1 MKMVCK
7 KLLSLVL
14 VALMLVT
21 ALPFQASAAQEK
33 INFEVKNDG
42 VVVQEGSLEPN
53 EATAKVSNIL
63 KYYVEG
69 KYKNGELVKVWSSKA
84 QAAVGANGEVPA
96 GDTVSFAYVT
106 KQEPVTPPET
116 TKPADINWVVK
127 HDGEVKDSGS
137 FTPAAE
143 TSLVSD
149 ILKHKV
155 PSNLQVGERTKI
167 WSKTVGDTVTTDSYV
182 PAGDTVTFAY
192 TTKQEPSETTKPTET
207 NPTEPKPTEHV
218 HNYVEK
224 ERVEPTCG
232 KDGYVVKKCDCGNE
246 VKEVLKATGNH
257 TWGGWVIQN
266 EATATTEGTMIRTC
280 STCGQTETQKY
291 TAKTKEISFQ
301 VTLDGETTTTKSV
314 FVLDKTMSLPKPSVP
329 SGYQFKG
336 WFTEPNGKGA
346 QLNDGTTC
354 TENLANVYYGSFTK
368 VSKFPYSV
376 YLHIYETGNVKTPM
390 KTVTLDTWTCVKDGV
405 VTLDEIKEVVK
416 TYYTAKTSDGI
427 AYDGIYYSTSST
439 KTDYVNDQNKTDR
452 INNLDEL
459 RRDGYVHLNVWV
471 DNVKAKSDS
480 NSNTSSNPKTG
491 DTIYMAVTVMG
502 LSAASLAAV
511 YYISKKRAVR

>member
-42 VVVQEGSLEPN
+42 VVVQTGSLEPN
-53 EATAKVSNIL
+53 GATAKVSNIL

-69 KYKNGELVKVWSSKA
+69 KYKNGELVKVWSRKA
-84 QAAVGANGEVPA
+84 QADVGANGEVPA
-96 GDTVSFAYVT
+96 GDTVSFAYET
-106 KQEPVTPPET
+106 KQDPSTPVTPSEP

-155 PSNLQVGERTKI
+155 PSNLQVGELTKI
-167 WSKTVGDTVTTDSYV
+167 WSKGVGNTVTTDSYV
-182 PAGDTVTFAY
+182 AAGDTVTFSY
-192 TTKQEPSETTKPTET
+192 TTKQEPTKPVVDPIKVVVKVNNSDNVVFEGSKTPANGEYAT
-207 NPTEPKPTEHV
+207 VQDLLT
-218 HNYVEK
+218 YVWNSDWDNAYTYHHAWSNAQQK
-224 ERVEPTCG
+224 NLA
-232 KDGYVVKKCDCGNE
+232 KDGKVYAGDTLYIALERKSTSDGS
-246 VKEVLKATGNH
+246 GSGSD
-257 TWGGWVIQN
+257 GG
-266 EATATTEGTMIRTC
+266 
-280 STCGQTETQKY
+280 S
-291 TAKTKEISFQ
+291 
-301 VTLDGETTTTKSV
+301 
-314 FVLDKTMSLPKPSVP
+314 
-329 SGYQFKG
+329 
-336 WFTEPNGKGA
+336 
-346 QLNDGTTC
+346 
-354 TENLANVYYGSFTK
+354 
-368 VSKFPYSV
+368 SKFPYSV
-376 YLHIYETGNVKTPM
+376 YLHIYAKGNVSSPM

-405 VTLDEIKEVVK
+405 ITLDEVKDVVK
-416 TYYTAKTSDGI
+416 TYYTAKDSDGI
-427 AYDGIYYSTSST
+427 SYDGFYYSTSTT
-439 KTDYVNDQNKTDR
+439 KNDYINDKNKTER

-459 RRDGYVHLNVWV
+459 RKEGYVHLNVWI
-471 DNVKAKSDS
+471 DNAKAKTDS
-480 NSNTSSNPKTG
+480 NSSSSNPKTG

>member
-14 VALMLVT
+14 VALMLVS
-21 ALPFQASAAQEK
+21 AVPFQASAAGSVEVPVTVY
-33 INFEVKNDG
+33 INDEAVNTSKTLKVDGSG
-42 VVVQEGSLEPN
+42 VVLDESLAMSMLKNTENRTFVKWMNGS
-53 EATAKVSNIL
+53 
-63 KYYVEG
+63 
-69 KYKNGELVKVWSSKA
+69 
-84 QAAVGANGEVPA
+84 GEV
-96 GDTVSFAYVT
+96 VT
-106 KQEPVTPPET
+106 GKSLSSDWVDSHPGYALSLYLSE
-116 TKPADINWVVK
+116 TKPTNP
-127 HDGEVKDSGS
+127 
-137 FTPAAE
+137 TNPTE
-143 TSLVSD
+143 TN
-149 ILKHKV
+149 
-155 PSNLQVGERTKI
+155 PTN
-167 WSKTVGDTVTTDSYV
+167 
-182 PAGDTVTFAY
+182 
-192 TTKQEPSETTKPTET
+192 PTET

-232 KDGYVVKKCDCGNE
+232 KDGYIVKKCDCGSE

-354 TENLANVYYGSFTK
+354 TENLANVYYGYFTK